1 MKLLPPR
8 RVRPVCAGLLG
19 LAVACVA
26 LADAPATQPGA
37 QEAAKYIVA
46 PKTDRLAADRLA
58 ARVPA
63 SRPSPT
69 VRVSPFGDRLLRLSD
84 ILGPALRFN
93 RDVAE
98 PAEPADDEEWQ
109 EIVTFAKQNFPNRW
123 AQFEAVQNQR
133 GSDAPVV
140 ASLKERMT
148 TRYRTLQKLQNQ
160 MPSLYDA
167 AVRQGRLEDDAW
179 AATVRARRNPK
190 DAVLAKALREKVGA
204 LVKDVLQERQDRIE
218 AIRQTLQDEQD
229 RLDAD
234 QKGVDKLIDKQITRL
249 TGDRPF
255 ESELPN
261 RWGGG
266 PGGGRGF
273 GPGGPPVG
281 SFQGRFDGA
290 PRGEGRRRFNNND
303 SPSTQPAEA
312 QPGTAPSAFQ

>member
-1 MKLLPPR
+1 MKLLPTR
-8 RVRPVCAGLLG
+8 RVRFVGAGLLG
-19 LAVACVA
+19 LAVACTA
-26 LADAPATQPGA
+26 LAEVPATQPDV
-37 QEAAKYIVA
+37 QDAAKYLA
-46 PKTDRLAADRLA
+46 PKRSDRAA

-84 ILGPALRFN
+84 ILGPALRYN
-93 RDVAE
+93 RDIAE
-98 PAEPADDEEWQ
+98 PAEPADEEEWQ

-133 GSDAPVV
+133 GPDSPTVV
-140 ASLKERMT
+140 GLKERMT

-190 DAVLAKALREKVGA
+190 DASLAKTLREKVGA

-234 QKGVDKLIDKQITRL
+234 QKGVDKLIDRQITRL

-255 ESELPN
+255 ESDLPN
-261 RWGGG
+261 RWGG

-273 GPGGPPVG
+273 GPGGPPSG
-281 SFQGRFDGA
+281 NFPGRWDGP
-290 PRGEGRRRFNNND
+290 PRGEGRRRPDNSND
-303 SPSTQPAEA
+303 APSTQPADA
-312 QPGTAPSAFQ
+312 QPGTAPTAFQ

>member
-1 MKLLPPR
+1 MKWPPPR
-8 RVRPVCAGLLG
+8 PVRPVRAGLLG

-26 LADAPATQPGA
+26 LADAPATQPVA
-37 QEAAKYIVA
+37 QEAARYVVA
-46 PKTDRLAADRLA
+46 PRADRIAA

-93 RDVAE
+93 RDIAE

-160 MPSLYDA
+160 MPGLYDA

-190 DAVLAKALREKVGA
+190 DAGLAKALREKVGA

-234 QKGVDKLIDKQITRL
+234 QKGVDKLIDKQIIRL

-266 PGGGRGF
+266 TGGVPGAGRGF
-273 GPGGPPVG
+273 GPGGPTVG
-281 SFQGRFDGA
+281 GFQGRFDGT
-290 PRGEGRRRFNNND
+290 PRGEGRRRFNNYD
-303 SPSTQPAEA
+303 SPSTQPTDAR
-312 QPGTAPSAFQ
+312 PGASPPALQ